1 MKINTFRNQTLT
13 PEQQIAFSTLWGE
26 VEPHPLGSRADTHP
40 EGIPKEVMV
49 MPLVVMVLV
58 MKGEVKPTGKHTS
71 RKIFQSMIM
80 G

>member
-40 EGIPKEVMV
+40 EGIPKEVM
-49 MPLVVMVLV
+49 PLLVMVSGV
-58 MKGEVKPTGKHTS
+58 GDGEVGEK
-71 RKIFQSMIM
+71 
-80 G
+80 